1 MGHCQETIK
10 SLTFHNV
17 NSKFLTDESKIG
29 NWKSRFVSTGTRTAE
44 FKANGPYPTAK
55 SKSILFVLRLSKDEE
70 DPTRDC

>member
-1 MGHCQETIK
+1 MGHYQETIK

-17 NSKFLTDESKIG
+17 NSKFLTVESKIG
-29 NWKSRFVSTGTRTAE
+29 NWKSRFVSIGTRTAE

-55 SKSILFVLRLSKDEE
+55 SILFLLRLSKDEE